1 MRSKLRIGIFW
12 FYDNKVIGVA
22 HDFSLKEADS
32 IGLIDSKYTHVD
44 YWEIL
49 RRQLPELKDK
59 EYEQL
64 PRGRVIFDTN
74 KNKAIIYLDKTFSV
88 HDKFH
93 RTLILSGFCLLKIA
107 KISLNSSFFP
117 KPIKR

>member
-22 HDFSLKEADS
+22 HDFSQKEADS
-32 IGLIDSKYTHVD
+32 IGLIDSKYTHVY

-49 RRQLPELKDK
+49 RLQLPELKDK

-74 KNKAIIYLDKTFSV
+74 KKKQLFI
-88 HDKFH
+88 
-93 RTLILSGFCLLKIA
+93 LIKLY
-107 KISLNSSFFP
+107 
-117 KPIKR
+117 

>member
-1 MRSKLRIGIFW
+1 MSIGIFW
-12 FYDNKVIGVA
+12 FYDNKVIGIA

-44 YWEIL
+44 YWEML
-49 RRQLPELKDK
+49 RRQLPELKDR

-74 KNKAIIYLDKTFSV
+74 KNKAIIYIDET
-88 HDKFH
+88 
-93 RTLILSGFCLLKIA
+93 LLKRRKVNEILNFFDLDFTSVVLRTDSHY
-107 KISLNSSFFP
+107 KI
-117 KPIKR
+117 

>member
-12 FYDNKVIGVA
+12 FYDHKVIGIS

-32 IGLIDSKYTHVD
+32 IGLIDSKYTHVE

-49 RRQLPELKDK
+49 RRQLPELKDR

-74 KNKAIIYLDKTFSV
+74 KNKAIIYLDET
-88 HDKFH
+88 
-93 RTLILSGFCLLKIA
+93 LLKRRKVNGILNFFDLDFSSVVLRTDSHY
-107 KISLNSSFFP
+107 KI
-117 KPIKR
+117 

>member
-1 MRSKLRIGIFW
+1 MRSKLSIGIFW
-12 FYDNKVIGVA
+12 FYDNKVIGIA

-49 RRQLPELKDK
+49 RRQLPELKDR

-74 KNKAIIYLDKTFSV
+74 KNKAIIYINET
-88 HDKFH
+88 
-93 RTLILSGFCLLKIA
+93 LLKRRKVNEILNFFDLDFTSVVLRTDSHY
-107 KISLNSSFFP
+107 KI
-117 KPIKR
+117 

>member
-1 MRSKLRIGIFW
+1 MRSKLSRGIFW
-12 FYDNKVIGVA
+12 FYDNKVIGIA

-44 YWEIL
+44 YWEML
-49 RRQLPELKDK
+49 RRQLPELKDR

-74 KNKAIIYLDKTFSV
+74 KNKAIIYIDET
-88 HDKFH
+88 
-93 RTLILSGFCLLKIA
+93 LLKRRKVNEILNFFDLDFTSVVLRTDSHY
-107 KISLNSSFFP
+107 KI
-117 KPIKR
+117 

>member
-1 MRSKLRIGIFW
+1 MSIGIFW
-12 FYDNKVIGVA
+12 FYDNKVIGIA

-49 RRQLPELKDK
+49 RRQLPELKDR

-74 KNKAIIYLDKTFSV
+74 KNKAIIYIDET
-88 HDKFH
+88 
-93 RTLILSGFCLLKIA
+93 LLKRRKVNEILNFFDLDFTSVVLRTDSHY
-107 KISLNSSFFP
+107 KI
-117 KPIKR
+117 

>member
-1 MRSKLRIGIFW
+1 MSIGIFW
-12 FYDNKVIGVA
+12 FYDNKVIGIA

-49 RRQLPELKDK
+49 RRQLPELKDR

-74 KNKAIIYLDKTFSV
+74 RNKAIIYIDET
-88 HDKFH
+88 
-93 RTLILSGFCLLKIA
+93 LLKRRKVNEILNFFHLDFTSVVLRTDSHY
-107 KISLNSSFFP
+107 KI
-117 KPIKR
+117 

>member
-1 MRSKLRIGIFW
+1 MRSKLSIGIFW

-32 IGLIDSKYTHVD
+32 IGLIDSKYTHVY

-49 RRQLPELKDK
+49 RLQLPELKDK

-74 KNKAIIYLDKTFSV
+74 KKKAIIYLDKT
-88 HDKFH
+88 
-93 RTLILSGFCLLKIA
+93 LLK
-107 KISLNSSFFP
+107 KRKVNEVLNFFDLDFTCAVLRTDP
-117 KPIKR
+117 HYML

>member
-1 MRSKLRIGIFW
+1 MRSKLSIGIFW
-12 FYDNKVIGVA
+12 FCDNKVIGIA

-49 RRQLPELKDK
+49 RRQLPELKDI

-74 KNKAIIYLDKTFSV
+74 KNKAIIYIDET
-88 HDKFH
+88 
-93 RTLILSGFCLLKIA
+93 LLKRRKVNEILNFFDLDFTSVVLRTDSHY
-107 KISLNSSFFP
+107 KI
-117 KPIKR
+117 

>member
-32 IGLIDSKYTHVD
+32 IGLINSKYTHVD

-74 KNKAIIYLDKTFSV
+74 KKKQLFI
-88 HDKFH
+88 
-93 RTLILSGFCLLKIA
+93 LIKLY
-107 KISLNSSFFP
+107 
-117 KPIKR
+117 

>member
-1 MRSKLRIGIFW
+1 MRSKLSIGIFW
-12 FYDNKVIGVA
+12 FYDNKVIGIA

-44 YWEIL
+44 YWEML
-49 RRQLPELKDK
+49 RRQLPELKDR

-74 KNKAIIYLDKTFSV
+74 KNKAIIYIDET
-88 HDKFH
+88 
-93 RTLILSGFCLLKIA
+93 LLKRRKVNEILNFFDLDFTSVVLRTDSHY
-107 KISLNSSFFP
+107 KI
-117 KPIKR
+117 